1 MYSDMSII
9 DTIKKMLGL
18 APDYLAF
25 DTDILFCINSAI
37 MDLSQLGVC
46 SPNFQITENGSET
59 WDDLL
64 SASSSNGLLNGAQ
77 KFIYIKTRLVFDPPN
92 SGYVTSALQKELD
105 ETTWRLRV
113 QVDGESE

>member
-1 MYSDMSII
+1 MALSN
-9 DTIKKMLGL
+9 T
-18 APDYLAF
+18 
-25 DTDILFCINSAI
+25 AI

-105 ETTWRLRV
+105 ETT
-113 QVDGESE
+113 